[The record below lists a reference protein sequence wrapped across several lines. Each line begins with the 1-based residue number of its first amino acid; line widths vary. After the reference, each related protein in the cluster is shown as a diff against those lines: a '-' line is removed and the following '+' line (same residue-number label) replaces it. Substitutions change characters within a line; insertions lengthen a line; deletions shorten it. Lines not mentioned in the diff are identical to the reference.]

1 MSAKNGKLLHHELS
15 VNRKR
20 GQGAFQ
26 RKGEEKKCR
35 PRKRQ
40 RNMDKDRE
48 KRIKVK
54 ENRGITER
62 QV

>member
-1 MSAKNGKLLHHELS
+1 MSSALTEREDKGHFKGKGRKKNADQGK
-15 VNRKR
+15 
-20 GQGAFQ
+20 G
-26 RKGEEKKCR
+26 KGIWIKT
-35 PRKRQ
+35 
-40 RNMDKDRE
+40 E